1 MIFTE
6 ITESEYRE
14 FWEGYD
20 NRCFLSA
27 PEISHLRNDAKVFF
41 LGVKSSSESSAKL
54 LAAVMVRGT
63 LRHFGKYDYYAPR
76 GMLVD

>member
-54 LAAVMVRGT
+54 LAAVMVRCT